1 MNKYYVKGKIICEN
15 SRKLIIAYQ
24 IGSRVLITRRG
35 EEDEKEWQI
44 RWQGAGKREQ
54 GSQVVEII
62 EGIVYGD
69 DERVDEKDG
78 QIRRGEGRKKI
89 QINGI

>member
-35 EEDEKEWQI
+35 EEDEKEW
-44 RWQGAGKREQ
+44 
-54 GSQVVEII
+54 
-62 EGIVYGD
+62 
-69 DERVDEKDG
+69 
-78 QIRRGEGRKKI
+78 
-89 QINGI
+89 